1 MIDFTSCP
9 VVPGRFYNGASGG
22 KRPVI
27 WNNEIYILKFPPSAA
42 GKPTDLS
49 YTNGCVSEHLG
60 SSIFRLCGI
69 PAQKTMLG
77 SFSENGKNKIVC
89 ACQDFSENHK
99 RFFDFCSVK
108 NSLTD
113 SKSNG
118 TGTELNDIIEAIET
132 QSYLSPSVITERFW
146 SMFVIDAL
154 IGNFDR
160 HNGNWGFLY
169 DENTGRLTLA
179 PVYDCGSSLLPQ
191 AGENIM
197 RLVLS
202 DPRELHARIFQFP
215 TSAIKQKGRKIN
227 YHDFITGRH
236 HADCNAALLKVFP
249 AIDLAAINA
258 FIDDMAELSLLQK
271 DFYKA
276 YITARYNLILSPAY
290 QMLAESAGRS
300 GAS

>member
-9 VVPGRFYNGASGG
+9 VVPGRFYNGSGG
-22 KRPVI
+22 SKRPVA
-27 WNNEIYILKFPPSAA
+27 WNNEVYILKFPPPASGKRSLSHTSSAI
-42 GKPTDLS
+42 
-49 YTNGCVSEHLG
+49 SEHLG

-69 PAQKTMLG
+69 PAQETMLG
-77 SFSENGKNKIVC
+77 GFSKNGKTRIVC
-89 ACQDFSENHK
+89 ACRDFSEKHK

-108 NSLTD
+108 NSLTA
-113 SKSNG
+113 SESSG
-118 TGTELNDIIEAIET
+118 ASAELDDITEAISI
-132 QSYLSPSVITERFW
+132 QPYLPPSVITERFW

-154 IGNFDR
+154 IGNPDR
-160 HNGNWGFLY
+160 RNGNWGFLY
-169 DENTGRLTLA
+169 DDRAGRLTLA

-191 AGENIM
+191 ADENIM

-258 FIDDMAELSLLQK
+258 FIDDTVELSLLQK

-276 YITARYNLILSPAY
+276 YITARYNFILSPAY
-290 QMLAESAGRS
+290 QMLAESAGSS
-300 GAS
+300 GAT